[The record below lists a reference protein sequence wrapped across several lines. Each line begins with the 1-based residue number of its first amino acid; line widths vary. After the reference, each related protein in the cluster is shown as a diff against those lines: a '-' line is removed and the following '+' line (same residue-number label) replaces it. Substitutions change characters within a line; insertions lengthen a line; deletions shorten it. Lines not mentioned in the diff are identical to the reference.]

1 MEEDAEEGW
10 GEVRPETL
18 YVQPEEAFTRFI
30 EEFRDRDG
38 KLKYEQALSEVP
50 VRGLKSLTVEFQ
62 DLYTFDAGFARGILE
77 NPAEHLP
84 KLDVAA
90 FSKLRMRDPE
100 YANRV
105 GGLHVRIRGLPF
117 ETPLRRIGA
126 DCIGRLVMV
135 SGIIVRATTVTP
147 ILVKAVFR
155 CSSCGELNHVE
166 QAGPSSP
173 YMRMPLK
180 CVHCGGRRGFELEPR
195 ESVFIDS
202 QRITL
207 QERPEEL
214 PPGQLPRALNI
225 SLLDDLVDVARP
237 GDRVQVTGMI
247 ELLPRQGRGGPLR
260 SFDLLL
266 RANSVEVSGRE
277 LEMLEITPEDE
288 ARIKELASDPWIHRK
303 ILQSIAPS
311 IHGYE
316 TVKEAIMYLLFG
328 GAPKELPDIRIR
340 GDINV
345 LLIGDPGTGKSQMLQ
360 YAARIAPRGLYTTG
374 RGSTAAGLT
383 AAVVKEG
390 GTGSFIL
397 EAGALVLGDI
407 GVCCIDEMDKMREE
421 DRSAI
426 HPAMEQQVVSIAK
439 GGIVATLNAR
449 TSILAAANPAL
460 GRYNPYQTV
469 VQNINLPVTI
479 LSRFDL
485 IFILQDKPDAE
496 RDSRMAGHILD
507 LHRSTGNPR
516 EAPIDQETLKKYIS
530 YSKRIRPV
538 LKEEAS
544 NRLREFYVKMRAASM
559 EGGEGSAISITPRQL
574 ESLIRLAEARA
585 RVHLRKEVTVEDA
598 EAVIAL
604 MQRSLEQVGIDLA
617 TGRIDIDII
626 YTGKPRSLQVQL
638 QRVLS
643 LIADMERSTG
653 VVRDEDLFNA
663 LQEEHQIGRAEASKL
678 IGILMRDGTI
688 YSPRPGYYKR
698 TA

>member
-1 MEEDAEEGW
+1 MRTEA
-10 GEVRPETL
+10 L
-18 YVQPEEAFTRFI
+18 YAQPEEAFTRFV
-30 EEFRDRDG
+30 EEFRDADG
-38 KLKYEQALSEVP
+38 RLKYEQALSEIAAK
-50 VRGLKSLTVEFQ
+50 GLKSLVVEFQ
-62 DLYTFDAGFARGILE
+62 DLYTFDAAFARSILE
-77 NPAEHLP
+77 NPEGYLP
-84 KLDVAA
+84 KLDAA
-90 FSKLRMRDPE
+90 ALNKLRMRDPE
-100 YANRV
+100 YASKI
-105 GGLHVRIRGLPF
+105 GGIHVRIRGLPV

-126 DCIGRLVMV
+126 DCIGKLVMV

-155 CSSCGELNHVE
+155 CSSCGELNHVD
-166 QAGPSSP
+166 QSSSSNQ
-173 YMRMPLK
+173 YMRMPQK
-180 CVHCGGRRGFELEPR
+180 CVHCGSRRGFELEAR
-195 ESVFIDS
+195 ESLFIDS

-207 QERPEEL
+207 QEKPEEL
-214 PPGQLPRALNI
+214 PPGQLPRSLNI
-225 SLLDDLVDVARP
+225 TLLDDLVDVARP
-237 GDRVQVTGMI
+237 GDRVQVTGTI
-247 ELLPRQGRGGPLR
+247 ELLPKQGRGGPLR
-260 SFDLLL
+260 SFDFLLK
-266 RANSVEVSGRE
+266 ANNVDVSGRE

-288 ARIKELASDPWIHRK
+288 LRIKELASDPWIHRK

-328 GAPKELPDIRIR
+328 GVPKELPDIRIR

-469 VQNINLPVTI
+469 AQNINLPVTI

-485 IFILQDKPDAE
+485 IFILQDKPDAD
-496 RDSRMAGHILD
+496 RDSRMAEHILE
-507 LHRSTGNPR
+507 LHRSMGSPKA
-516 EAPIDQETLKKYIS
+516 APIDQETLKKYIS
-530 YSKRIRPV
+530 YSKRIKPV
-538 LKEEAS
+538 LTDEAS
-544 NRLREFYVKMRAASM
+544 RRLRDFYVRMRAAST
-559 EGGEGSAISITPRQL
+559 EGGEASAISITPRQL

-585 RVHLRKEVTVEDA
+585 RVHLRSEVTVEDA

-604 MQRSLEQVGIDLA
+604 MQRSLEQVGLDLT
-617 TGRIDIDII
+617 TGKIDIDII

-643 LIADMERSTG
+643 LIADMERSSG
-653 VVRDEDLFNA
+653 IVRDEDLFNA
-663 LQEEHQIGRAEASKL
+663 LQEEHQIGRAEAAKL

-688 YSPRPGYYKR
+688 YSPRPGFYKR